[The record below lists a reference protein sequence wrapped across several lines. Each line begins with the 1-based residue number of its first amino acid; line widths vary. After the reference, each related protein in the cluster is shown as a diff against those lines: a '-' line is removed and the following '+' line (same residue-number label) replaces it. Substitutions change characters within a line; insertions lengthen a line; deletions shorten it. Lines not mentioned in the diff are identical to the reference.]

1 MLATVRDTKEAS
13 SSLLS
18 AEEREQVLKAAE
30 QAFMN
35 TDGAQGGFIS
45 KDAAWDLINEGD
57 IIEGADD

>member
-1 MLATVRDTKEAS
+1 MADNDAQI
-13 SSLLS
+13 
-18 AEEREQVLKAAE
+18 AAEREQVLKAAE

-45 KDAAWDLINEGD
+45 KDAAWDLINEGE